1 MEPPNV
7 GRVIFIRKNW
17 GDKKEEMKLNKYV
30 GYIVVSVAAILIPL
44 IGLLY
49 GFWDANQ
56 PKTGPVG
63 NGVQIAFTPVQLLVN
78 IGVILTGA
86 LNLIVAIK
94 TYLEQKKPNENEN
107 KCVDE

>member
-1 MEPPNV
+1 
-7 GRVIFIRKNW
+7 
-17 GDKKEEMKLNKYV
+17 MKLNKYV
-30 GYIVVSVAAILIPL
+30 GYIVVSVVAILIPL

-63 NGVQIAFTPVQLLVN
+63 DGTQIAFTPVQLLVN
-78 IGVILTGA
+78 IGVMLTGA

-94 TYLEQKKPNENEN
+94 TYLEHKKTNENEN
-107 KCVDE
+107 KGLDD